1 MQEADGLT
9 GALIVHPKEPV
20 LEYDEDVIVFLQD
33 FYLQSSVAQN
43 YAVSRSTYYSLLYR
57 FAQILTILFTP
68 QLVSSPFVWIGNGN
82 SILIG
87 KSHISFNIPL

>member
-9 GALIVHPKEPV
+9 GPLIVHPKEPV

-33 FYLQSSVAQN
+33 FYLQSSVVQH
-43 YAVSRSTYYSLLYR
+43 YAVSRSTYSLLSR

-68 QLVSSPFVWIGNGN
+68 QLESFPLVWVGDGN

-87 KSHISFNIPL
+87 KSHIIQYTSLR